1 MFIVLFGM
9 QWFFGQW
16 LDAHH
21 IKIIFAIPGIVLATT
36 FVTFPFVARE
46 LIPVMQATGTEQEQ
60 AALTLGASGWKTF
73 WHVTLPSVKW
83 GLIYGIILCNARA
96 MGEFGGVAAVNN
108 VSFSVNEGELMALL
122 GPSGGG
128 KTTVLRMIAGLEMPT
143 GGDVF
148 IRGQRVNDLSVRERN
163 IGFVFQNYALFKNMN
178 VFKNI
183 AFGLKI
189 KKWKRADISSRI
201 EELLNLFGL
210 QGLEKRYPHQLS
222 GGQRQRVAIARAL
235 APKPSV
241 LLLDEPFGAVD
252 AKIRQELRE
261 WLVTLHHDLNVTTVF
276 VTHDQEEAMEV
287 SNRIVIFSRGRLEQ
301 VGSPREVYNEPANEF
316 VARFIGVMNVLEPEV
331 RDGIARIGEL
341 EFPAYGLHNGQKM
354 RIGFRPYA
362 VQISADLTQYR
373 YHAVLRRTFFLGVL
387 LRVELELPSGL
398 CIRARM
404 TKEEYAQ
411 HCLEDGKEVSFQIR
425 QYRLLAGQAE
435 KQPLD

>member
-1 MFIVLFGM
+1 MSIEL
-9 QWFFGQW
+9 
-16 LDAHH
+16 
-21 IKIIFAIPGIVLATT
+21 KN
-36 FVTFPFVARE
+36 VT
-46 LIPVMQATGTEQEQ
+46 
-60 AALTLGASGWKTF
+60 K
-73 WHVTLPSVKW
+73 
-83 GLIYGIILCNARA
+83 
-96 MGEFGGVAAVNN
+96 EFGEVAAVHN
-108 VSFSVNEGELMALL
+108 VSFSVKEGELMALL

-143 GGDVF
+143 SGDVF
-148 IRGQRVNDLSVRERN
+148 IRGQRVNDLSVQQRN
-163 IGFVFQNYALFKNMN
+163 IGFVFQSYALFKNMN

-189 KKWKRADISSRI
+189 KKWKPAEMRARI
-201 EELLNLFGL
+201 EELLTLFGL
-210 QGLEKRYPHQLS
+210 EGLERRYPHQLS

-287 SNRIVIFSRGRLEQ
+287 ANRIVIFSGGALEQ
-301 VGSPREVYNEPANEF
+301 VGTPREVYDHPANEF
-316 VARFIGVMNVLEPEV
+316 VARFIGAMNVLEAEV
-331 RDGIARIGEL
+331 RGGAACIGEL
-341 EFPAYGLHNGQKM
+341 KFPAPGVTDGRKL

-362 VQISADLTQYR
+362 VQISSDLAQYPYR
-373 YHAVLRRTFFLGVL
+373 AVLRHTFFLGVL

-398 CIRARM
+398 TIRARM

-411 HCLEDGKEVSFQIR
+411 QGLEDGKEVSFQIR
-425 QYRLLAGQAE
+425 QYRLLGQE
-435 KQPLD
+435 GETLPPERELTR